1 MRKLAENHP
10 ARSKEIALAT
20 LSSRE
25 WEVLLL
31 LTEGKSNA
39 EIAER
44 IFITVKSLH
53 NNKNRISRKLSIK
66 GYRSLNTYAAN
77 NKIALKYWYKVL
89 ENKTHNEKLKAVF
102 YRLGLTVT

>member
-66 GYRSLNTYAAN
+66 GYRSLNNFAAN
-77 NKIALKYWYKVL
+77 NKRALKYWYKVL